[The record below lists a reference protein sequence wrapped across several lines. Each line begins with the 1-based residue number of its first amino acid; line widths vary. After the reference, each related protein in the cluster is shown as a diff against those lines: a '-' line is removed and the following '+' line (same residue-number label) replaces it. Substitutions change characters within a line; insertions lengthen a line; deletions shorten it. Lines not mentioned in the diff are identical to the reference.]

1 MKLSEC
7 YNILKVTET
16 TEWRKVK
23 KSYRSL
29 AKQFHPDRNPG
40 DPFSEEHFKK
50 ISRAFKTLEARQRFQ
65 SVWKSR
71 FQGRHAESG
80 DKTSVKTE
88 PDRDPSNS
96 KPSIRNFPELLNLMS
111 PAVRER
117 FVKSMEKVGKMM
129 DRYEKFFFPLDMYI
143 TVNVDSPGAIESGK
157 IKVRTANEDFEV
169 NVPFGS
175 WNSMLLRVPEKGN
188 YGFFNKKRGDLLLN
202 IQILP
207 GDKANPANKKRSY
220 KIQAPRQSIEE
231 GKVMTLQT
239 HEGPIKFFLPRNT
252 ADGQTFILRTRPRMG
267 TSSPTNHVVTVRLV

>member
-1 MKLSEC
+1 MKLFEC
-7 YNILKVTET
+7 YDILKVTET

-29 AKQFHPDRNPG
+29 AKQYHPDRNPG

-71 FQGRHAESG
+71 FQGRRAESG
-80 DKTSVKTE
+80 VNSSRKTG
-88 PDRDPSNS
+88 PDRASPPSGT
-96 KPSIRNFPELLNLMS
+96 SIRSFSELLSLMP

-117 FVKSMEKVGKMM
+117 FVKSMEKVGRMM

-143 TVNVDSPGAIESGK
+143 TVNVDGPGALESGK

-207 GDKANPANKKRSY
+207 ADKANPANKNCSY
-220 KIQAPRQSIEE
+220 KIQAPRQFIEE
-231 GKVMTLQT
+231 GKAMTLQT

-252 ADGQTFILRTRPRMG
+252 VDGQTFILRAKPRMEI
-267 TSSPTNHVVTVRLV
+267 SSPTNHVVTVHLV